1 MRPCQFYRL
10 KFSLLIAIQLGLI
23 GTLCGQVM
31 PAYYGVYSRV
41 NTSSGG
47 TTIPNIVSDNLAVHY
62 DAGNTNSYP
71 RTGTTWKDLKANADA
86 TLTNGPVFS
95 SSYGGMMTFDGTNDY
110 ATSGSITLSYPT
122 GFTVEVVAKFNSIS
136 GAQALLTFNNTGL
149 GKYINFYKGGGAG
162 MRWEV
167 NAGQSI
173 TGTNNLTAGVWYH
186 FTGVY
191 DGTTARLYRNGVLEA
206 SAPLSSTT
214 STTTNFVL
222 GAFDNTSIYPFNGNM
237 AIARF
242 YTRPL
247 SASEVLQNY
256 NATRLRFAEIVSSGL
271 MMNLALAPPTSSG
284 TAWTDMSGNGNHG
297 TVTGTTSYVSTS
309 GGGITT
315 NTSSYIKTSY
325 NLGTNFTLSM
335 ACSLNPSS
343 YWATVWGNENW
354 FASKG
359 YLAYLFSSTNLAV
372 GSPTYV
378 DAFYSISGIGSINI
392 WDYVVSGTSLTIY
405 KNGTSVYS
413 GTFSAPSG
421 GISTTGLYFGARHM
435 NDGNSF
441 SDACPGTYYSMRVY
455 NRSLS
460 SAEITTNFGVL
471 RNTYGL

>member
-1 MRPCQFYRL
+1 M
-10 KFSLLIAIQLGLI
+10 
-23 GTLCGQVM
+23 
-31 PAYYGVYSRV
+31 
-41 NTSSGG
+41 
-47 TTIPNIVSDNLAVHY
+47 
-62 DAGNTNSYP
+62 
-71 RTGTTWKDLKANADA
+71 
-86 TLTNGPVFS
+86 
-95 SSYGGMMTFDGTNDY
+95 
-110 ATSGSITLSYPT
+110 
-122 GFTVEVVAKFNSIS
+122 
-136 GAQALLTFNNTGL
+136 
-149 GKYINFYKGGGAG
+149 
-162 MRWEV
+162 
-167 NAGQSI
+167 
-173 TGTNNLTAGVWYH
+173 
-186 FTGVY
+186 
-191 DGTTARLYRNGVLEA
+191 
-206 SAPLSSTT
+206 
-214 STTTNFVL
+214 
-222 GAFDNTSIYPFNGNM
+222 
-237 AIARF
+237 
-242 YTRPL
+242 
-247 SASEVLQNY
+247 
-256 NATRLRFAEIVSSGL
+256 
-271 MMNLALAPPTSSG
+271 
-284 TAWTDMSGNGNHG
+284 
-297 TVTGTTSYVSTS
+297 STS

-343 YWATVWGNENW
+343 YWATLWGNENW